1 MLLVTA
7 GMARG
12 LISSGYSKVLV
23 SATAT
28 KFTPNSYHAISFFR
42 QGGGE
47 VGSRRVL
54 ADAALSIHRDF
65 SHRFL
70 LSGAFLHIS
79 LLDIHTAGK

>member
-47 VGSRRVL
+47 VGSRRRL
-54 ADAALSIHRDF
+54 ANATFPINSDL
-65 SHRFL
+65 SHRVL
-70 LSGAFLHIS
+70 LSGTFLYS
-79 LLDIHTAGK
+79 SVLDDGE